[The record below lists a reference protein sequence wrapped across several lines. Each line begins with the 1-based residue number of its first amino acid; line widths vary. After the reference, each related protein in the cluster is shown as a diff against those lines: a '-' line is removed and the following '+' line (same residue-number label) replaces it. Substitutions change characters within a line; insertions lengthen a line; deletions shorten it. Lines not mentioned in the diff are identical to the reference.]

1 MAPPLCPPF
10 FLLRGYPTSAKLVV
24 GRPPHRVL
32 ATPLRG
38 HSCQGGTFLVQTRDE
53 GEECPPTAVG
63 GVSLAHNPQPKLE
76 RDWMRISLRFIV
88 AIVLL
93 FIAAVLAGCAGAP
106 VTQSV
111 PAVAVWDPED
121 LSPGAA
127 GEQGIGEV
135 LALRIVE
142 TVRARGLA
150 VVERQKLLLAV
161 EELRLGSSSLA
172 DESTRLRLGRITG
185 ARRMVFGGYLTAGNR
200 IRMDLRLVDV
210 ETGKVLR
217 TASRTSP
224 AGGIDALLGLCGK
237 AADDL
242 FP

>member
-1 MAPPLCPPF
+1 VF
-10 FLLRGYPTSAKLVV
+10 TLVTLFV
-24 GRPPHRVL
+24 
-32 ATPLRG
+32 A
-38 HSCQGGTFLVQTRDE
+38 
-53 GEECPPTAVG
+53 
-63 GVSLAHNPQPKLE
+63 GVMS
-76 RDWMRISLRFIV
+76 
-88 AIVLL
+88 
-93 FIAAVLAGCAGAP
+93 GCASAP
-106 VTQSV
+106 VTSSV

-142 TVRARGLA
+142 TVRARGLS

-161 EELRLGSSSLA
+161 EELRLGSSALA

-185 ARRMVFGGYLTAGNR
+185 ARQMVFGGYLAVGNR
-200 IRMDLRLVDV
+200 VRMDLRLVDV

-217 TASRTSP
+217 TASRTGP
-224 AGGIDALLGLCGK
+224 AGGIEALLDLCGK

>member
-1 MAPPLCPPF
+1 
-10 FLLRGYPTSAKLVV
+10 
-24 GRPPHRVL
+24 
-32 ATPLRG
+32 
-38 HSCQGGTFLVQTRDE
+38 
-53 GEECPPTAVG
+53 
-63 GVSLAHNPQPKLE
+63 
-76 RDWMRISLRFIV
+76 MRISLRFIV

-93 FIAAVLAGCAGAP
+93 CITAVFAGCASAP

-121 LSPGAA
+121 VSPGVAA
-127 GEQGIGEV
+127 EQGIGEV
-135 LALRIVE
+135 LGLRIVE

-161 EELRLGSSSLA
+161 EELRLGSSALA

-185 ARRMVFGGYLTAGNR
+185 ARQMVFGGYLTVGNR
-200 IRMDLRLVDV
+200 VRMDLRVVDV

-217 TASRTSP
+217 TASRTGP
-224 AGGIDALLGLCGK
+224 AGGIEVLLDLCGK
-237 AADDL
+237 VADDL

>member
-1 MAPPLCPPF
+1 M
-10 FLLRGYPTSAKLVV
+10 
-24 GRPPHRVL
+24 
-32 ATPLRG
+32 
-38 HSCQGGTFLVQTRDE
+38 
-53 GEECPPTAVG
+53 
-63 GVSLAHNPQPKLE
+63 
-76 RDWMRISLRFIV
+76 
-88 AIVLL
+88 
-93 FIAAVLAGCAGAP
+93 FIAGAMSGCVGAP
-106 VTQSV
+106 VTSSV

-121 LSPGAA
+121 VSPGAA

-161 EELRLGSSSLA
+161 EELRLGSSALA
-172 DESTRLRLGRITG
+172 DESTRLRLGRVTG

-200 IRMDLRLVDV
+200 VRMDLRLVDV

-217 TASRTSP
+217 TASRTGP
-224 AGGIDALLGLCGK
+224 AGGIDALLDLCGK
-237 AADDL
+237 AADGL